1 MLIQS
6 LTQAALGSLGLY
18 PARPWH
24 ITHTPLWTLT
34 VASKQLCKD
43 FGGGRA
49 LQVSG
54 KTGKGLWGHRGHCL
68 PSTRRIL
75 SYTLQSL
82 SVNSKCGVQTPV
94 VVGSNLPRVGTTV
107 CCSCSPGCLTAAP
120 ALPLEAPLFPW
131 PLRPAWTQVLTCPRS
146 QTLSLQVC
154 MSQGSWDLWILK
166 HLLLHNSHPYRLT
179 TPPPL
184 PLLDLDL
191 WRSQS
196 SQPAWSLSFGL
207 RPVIQPCLLLR
218 LNVPTLVLW
227 TYPPALSS
235 SSALAGLLPEPQSQA
250 GRVPKVSSCL
260 FPRFAE
266 AISVLP
272 DSKESPNTGQKWKL
286 RERELIGNTLSQ

>member
-1 MLIQS
+1 MLVQS
-6 LTQAALGSLGLY
+6 LTQEALGSLGLH

-34 VASKQLCKD
+34 VTSKQLCKD
-43 FGGGRA
+43 FGGDRA

-54 KTGKGLWGHRGHCL
+54 KTGKVSEDTEGTAFPAPGESCPTPYSPYLQTQNMVFRPPWLWAAAFPESG
-68 PSTRRIL
+68 
-75 SYTLQSL
+75 LQSA
-82 SVNSKCGVQTPV
+82 
-94 VVGSNLPRVGTTV
+94 
-107 CCSCSPGCLTAAP
+107 CSCYPGCLAA
-120 ALPLEAPLFPW
+120 APLFPW

-166 HLLLHNSHPYRLT
+166 HLLLHHSHPYRLT

-218 LNVPTLVLW
+218 LNVPTLVLR

-260 FPRFAE
+260 FCRFAE

-272 DSKESPNTGQKWKL
+272 DSKESPNIGQKWKL